1 MKRGDK
7 KLDGTKVRDW
17 LRNFFQSEKE
27 LVFRYLKRDS
37 SEAKDAMSTDDKIL
51 VIMNRQGFSIDR
63 SLLAYHRKTV
73 MRVPGYSR
81 RFEGYEKEWKRGN
94 KKTA

>member
-17 LRNFFQSEKE
+17 LRNFYKSEKE
-27 LVFRYLKRDS
+27 LVFRYLKR
-37 SEAKDAMSTDDKIL
+37 AKDAMSTDDKIL